1 MADINKLIPIIKKY
15 EGGYVN
21 HPNDKGGC
29 TNSGVTIATYQY
41 YFGKNKTCE
50 DLKKITENEWLTI
63 FRFGYWNRFKADRIN
78 NQSIANLLV
87 DWVYMSGVNA
97 IKKAQAQLGVKTD
110 GVVGEVTLKAINNYP
125 NQQELFNKLWTR
137 RKKFFDDIVRRNP
150 SQQVFYKG
158 WMNRL
163 KNYRFSE

>member
-29 TNSGVTIATYQY
+29 TNSGVTISTYQY